1 MRSLQYNR
9 RSTEKLT
16 VKGAVGQDGSIN
28 YVDDVGELK
37 VVNFVDVLKMFAGQ
51 DVSVAV
57 QMITDEDLLED
68 GELPVIIDED
78 DDGGLIVSED
88 DDNGAAGGDDG
99 GLDVSEDGDGS
110 TDGAAGGEG

>member
-9 RSTEKLT
+9 RSTEKLAL
-16 VKGAVGQDGSIN
+16 KGAVGQDGSIN

-51 DVSVAV
+51 DVSVTV
-57 QMITDEDLLED
+57 QTITDEDLLED

-88 DDNGAAGGDDG
+88 GDDAGGSD
-99 GLDVSEDGDGS
+99 
-110 TDGAAGGEG
+110 DGAAGGGLDVTEG